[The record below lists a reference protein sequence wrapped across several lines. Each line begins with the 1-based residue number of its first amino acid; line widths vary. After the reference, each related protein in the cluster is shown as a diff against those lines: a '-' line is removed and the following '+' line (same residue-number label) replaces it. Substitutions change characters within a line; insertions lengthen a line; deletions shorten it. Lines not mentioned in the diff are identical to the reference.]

1 MTKSILSACG
11 AFISVLST
19 IACIAIF
26 STTDEA
32 LCVLLAVF
40 FAFLS
45 LAFIGYGIE
54 DGGLA
59 DLLSNLFAEK
69 GGER

>member
-1 MTKSILSACG
+1 MNKTFLSACG

-19 IACIAIF
+19 IACLAIF

-32 LCVLLAVF
+32 LCAVLAVF

-54 DGGLA
+54 DCGIA

>member
-1 MTKSILSACG
+1 MNKTFLSACG
-11 AFISVLST
+11 AFISVLAT
-19 IACIAIF
+19 VATLAIF

-32 LCVLLAVF
+32 LYAILAVF

-54 DGGLA
+54 DCGIA
-59 DLLSNLFAEK
+59 DLIANFFIEK
-69 GGER
+69 GGEK